1 MRRLLVATHGRF
13 AEGIGETL
21 GLILGA
27 SQPLEILNA
36 YTTPDFDMA
45 KAAKDYVSGLGEEDE
60 LIVAAD
66 VFGGSV
72 ANAFTEYTAD
82 GRVHV
87 VTGLNLPL
95 LIVLVSML
103 GSEFSS
109 ETSSEIFL
117 EEMIQ
122 NAIEEAKEGIVYV
135 NKVIEKTMQEEE
147 EDDF

>member
-103 GSEFSS
+103 GSK
-109 ETSSEIFL
+109 TSSENSL

-135 NKVIEKTMQEEE
+135 NKVIEETMQEEE

>member
-36 YTTPDFDMA
+36 YTVPDFDMA
-45 KAAKDYVSGLGEEDE
+45 KAAKDYVSGLGDEDE
-60 LIVAAD
+60 LIVDAD

-72 ANAFTEYTAD
+72 ANAFAEYTAD

-103 GSEFSS
+103 GSEGSS
-109 ETSSEIFL
+109 GNSL

>member
-45 KAAKDYVSGLGEEDE
+45 KAAKDYVSGLGDEDE

-72 ANAFTEYTAD
+72 ANAFAEYTAD

-103 GSEFSS
+103 GSEGSS
-109 ETSSEIFL
+109 GNSL

>member
-36 YTTPDFDMA
+36 YTVPDFDMA
-45 KAAKDYVSGLGEEDE
+45 KAAKDYVSGLGDEDE

-72 ANAFTEYTAD
+72 ANAFAEYTAD

-95 LIVLVSML
+95 LIVLLSML
-103 GSEFSS
+103 GSEGSS
-109 ETSSEIFL
+109 GNSL